1 MKSLR
6 MLLLPFSWLYGMVV
20 MLRNFLFDAALLKSR
35 TVNLPVICIGN
46 LNTGGTGKTPHTEY
60 LLSALSNYKTA
71 VVSRGYGR
79 NTSGIAEV
87 LVDSQANDTGDE
99 PLQIKRNFP
108 TVPFIVSEKRNDGID
123 YLLKHHPNTE
133 VILLDDAFQ
142 HRSVKAGMNL
152 LLTQYNDLFTNDC
165 LLPAGNLREP
175 ALSASRAD
183 VIIVTKCPSTITAEQ
198 KKSIISELP
207 KKPVFFSSF
216 NYDNLQSLNSNEKL
230 NLTDLYE
237 YEILL
242 ITGIASNKNLLD
254 FLSTH
259 SRKIKEI
266 SFKDHHNYCAKDFE
280 NITAIFNTLASEK
293 KIIVVTEKDAVKF
306 NSSELKPLTN
316 NLPVYSI
323 PVTVVINENEIK
335 FLDIVKSYVGKNQSN
350 G

>member
-20 MLRNFLFDAALLKSR
+20 MLRNFLFDAGLLKSR

-198 KKSIISELP
+198 KK
-207 KKPVFFSSF
+207 
-216 NYDNLQSLNSNEKL
+216 Y
-230 NLTDLYE
+230 
-237 YEILL
+237 
-242 ITGIASNKNLLD
+242 
-254 FLSTH
+254 
-259 SRKIKEI
+259 
-266 SFKDHHNYCAKDFE
+266 
-280 NITAIFNTLASEK
+280 
-293 KIIVVTEKDAVKF
+293 
-306 NSSELKPLTN
+306 
-316 NLPVYSI
+316 
-323 PVTVVINENEIK
+323 
-335 FLDIVKSYVGKNQSN
+335 
-350 G
+350 